1 MDGLTR
7 RDEREQEATPSPE
20 GAGGGPGHDDGP
32 EDPDRFDFDAVFAP
46 GDYLHFYGQTLT
58 PERSAREVALIR
70 TLLNLR
76 PGDEVLDLACGHGR
90 LAVPMAELG
99 MRVTGLDRSEGFLAL
114 ARQAAA
120 ERGVAV
126 EFVRGDMR
134 RLPWRNRFD
143 GVYNVFTSF
152 GYFRDEENE
161 QVLEQVARALKPGGR
176 FLLETQHRDFLLRHM
191 VPYSVIERGD
201 DFLIDAHSFDPAR
214 GRFYTRRT
222 VIRGGTVRRARF
234 FVRLYTPPEMAA
246 LLGRAG
252 MEVVGFY
259 DESGAPLSPD
269 SRRMVV
275 VARRPR

>member
-1 MDGLTR
+1 MDGPTR
-7 RDEREQEATPSPE
+7 RYEREQDSPPSPG
-20 GAGGGPGHDDGP
+20 GAGGEPGHGDDP
-32 EDPDRFDFDAVFAP
+32 DEPDRFDFDTVFAP
-46 GDYLHFYGQTLT
+46 DDYLYFYGDTLA

-70 TLLNLR
+70 TLLDLR
-76 PGDEVLDLACGHGR
+76 PGHEVLDLACGHGR
-90 LAVPMAELG
+90 IAVPMAELG

-120 ERGVAV
+120 ERGLAV

-134 RLPWRNRFD
+134 RLPWRDRFD
-143 GVYNVFTSF
+143 AIYNVFTSF
-152 GYFRDEENE
+152 GYFPDEENE

-201 DFLIDAHSFDPAR
+201 DFMIDAHSFDPAR
-214 GRFYTRRT
+214 GRIYTRRT

-234 FVRLYTPPEMAA
+234 FVRLYTPPEIAA
-246 LLGRAG
+246 LLRRAG

-259 DESGAPLSPD
+259 DETGAPLGPD